1 MPLADDSMELLIGN
15 RLIGDGHPL
24 FFIAEAGVNHNGS
37 IDTARR
43 LIDEARAAGAD
54 AIKFQTFKTELLNTR
69 TSPKSSYHVA
79 TTGTDAEQTWF
90 ELLKTQEL
98 DRAAHEALIEHS
110 RQAGIMFLSTPYDL
124 ESAAMLADLGVPAF
138 KLAST
143 DTSNLPLL
151 SRIAGYRVPVILSTA
166 MCTMAEVHEAL
177 RALRGGGATDLVVM
191 QCTGNYPAALEDS
204 NLRVL
209 PRYRAE
215 LHCLVG
221 YSDHTPE
228 LINPIAATALG
239 ACMYE
244 KHFTLDRTMPGP
256 DHRMS
261 LDPPALRATIDAIRQ
276 TERALGVAE
285 KRVLPSEE
293 ENRAKLRKSLVAA
306 TAILPGVA
314 ITEAMLAI
322 KRPGTGLAPA
332 RLQSI
337 VGRRLRVAVDADT
350 VLTEE
355 MLEP

>member
-1 MPLADDSMELLIGN
+1 MEFLLDT
-15 RLIGDGHPL
+15 RPVGDGHPL

-37 IDTARR
+37 IDIGRR

-79 TTGTDAEQTWF
+79 TTGSDAEQTWF

-98 DRAAHEALIEHS
+98 DRAAHVALIEHC
-110 RQAGIMFLSTPYDL
+110 RQAEIMFLSTPYDA
-124 ESAAMLADLGVPAF
+124 ESAALLAELGVPAF

-151 SRIAGYRVPVILSTA
+151 RQIAGYRVPVVLSTA
-166 MCTMAEVHEAL
+166 MCTMAEVHEAVRTL
-177 RALRGGGATDLVVM
+177 RDAGVTDLVVM

-215 LHCLVG
+215 LQCLVG
-221 YSDHTPE
+221 YSDHTAE
-228 LINPIAATALG
+228 LINPIAATAIG

-244 KHFTLDRTMPGP
+244 KHFTLDRAMPGP

-261 LDPPALRATIDAIRQ
+261 LPPAELRETIAAIRQ
-276 TERALGVAE
+276 TERALGIAD

-306 TAILPGVA
+306 TAIPRGVP
-314 ITEAMLAI
+314 ITEAMLAT

-337 VGRRLRVAVDADT
+337 VGRRLREAVAADT